1 MKNNVLNIFFA
12 ASPLHL
18 ICLNELRHRENIS
31 RFKLILL
38 LHKDHKHGLNQMFI
52 TLEKFKM
59 QNYIILWIPKINLIR
74 FFFELSLI
82 LKFKIKYFKQKKRFV
97 LIDFRNIF
105 MHSLRRFFK
114 NDDFIL
120 IDDGF
125 HTFTAHENYMS
136 KKIFLPEL
144 MYKSFNGNL
153 AKKLYYGKS
162 YNRLKNN
169 PLKLFTIYADEI
181 NNKNAIM
188 NDLSHLKKSI
198 KKEELIFSD
207 NKVYFAGT
215 KLVERGVLT
224 FEQEFEIISKLN
236 SYWIKRGKEMFYVG
250 KRSSTKEKLER
261 FEEYGIKTLNF
272 EQPLE
277 IVFSEMLEI
286 PSHICTFG
294 STLQKSLKLLFDD
307 KIQFYFIDLI
317 KYFSFSNNRG
327 ITFRGNEIDKNIS
340 KYSIN
345 SNNIETLNL
354 D

>member
-1 MKNNVLNIFFA
+1 MTNKMLNIFFA

-18 ICLNELRHRENIS
+18 IGINELIHKEKIS
-31 RFKLILL
+31 EFKLILL
-38 LHKDHKHGLNQMFI
+38 LHKDHKHGVNQMFI
-52 TLEKFKM
+52 TLRKFKIE
-59 QNYIILWIPKINLIR
+59 NYIILWMPKINLIR

-82 LKFKIKYFKQKKRFV
+82 IKFKIKYFRQKKRFV

-125 HTFTAHENYMS
+125 HTYVAHINYMS

-144 MYKSFNGNL
+144 MYRSFSGYV
-153 AKKLYYGKS
+153 AKILYYGKS
-162 YNRLKNN
+162 YRRLKNT

-181 NNKNAIM
+181 SNKHAIM
-188 NDLSHLKKSI
+188 NDLSHLKKRI
-198 KKEELIFSD
+198 GQKELIFLD
-207 NKVYFAGT
+207 KKVYFAGT

-224 FEQEFEIISKLN
+224 FEQEFEIVNKLN
-236 SYWIKRGKEMFYVG
+236 SYWKKKGKEMFYVG

-261 FEEYGIKTLNF
+261 FELNGIKTLNF

-277 IVFSEMLEI
+277 IVFTEMIEI

-317 KYFSFSNNRG
+317 EYFSSSNERG
-327 ITFRGNEIDKNIS
+327 KPFKSEAIDNNIS
-340 KYSIN
+340 NYSLN
-345 SNNIETLNL
+345 SNNIEKINL
-354 D
+354 Y